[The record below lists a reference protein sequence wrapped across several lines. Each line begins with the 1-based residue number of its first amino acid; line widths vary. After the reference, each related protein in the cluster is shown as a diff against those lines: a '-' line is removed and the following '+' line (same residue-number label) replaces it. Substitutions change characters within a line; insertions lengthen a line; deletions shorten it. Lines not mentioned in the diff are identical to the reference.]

1 MNNKM
6 FLNKEAGFLV
16 HTKRKRRF
24 AVTLVGVF
32 FLLLACAGA
41 IGFGQVAYAAD
52 EKTVPNFK
60 SPDPDYPWYGYD
72 SYRGIFAR
80 YHNLKVNLKGSKEYQ
95 AYCFNLTKY
104 FPRPTYSTTNNFYKK
119 IDGSGSAFKS
129 YAANPRVLDENL
141 DKLEKNILNV
151 IYNGYKSN
159 ANGFMNGIEDLNAIL
174 VTQNAIWYYS
184 DSAPLNDVNK
194 MWEREVRNGEIS
206 ESQVTLMREALKKLI
221 DPNLEATAA
230 NKIPS
235 GYRLNIFKS
244 ENEDYQ
250 NLLSAEYVPD
260 DPPKPGDTSEHNP
273 KTPELDGTPIPE
285 DPKRPDESSEPALPP
300 LMPELDGEEVPEVPS
315 ESLEPALP
323 PLMPE
328 LDGEEVPEVPSESLE
343 PALPPLMPELD
354 GEEVPEV
361 PSESLEP
368 ALPPLMPELDGEE
381 VPEVPSESLEPAL
394 PPLMPELDGEEVP
407 EKPSVD
413 LPIEVPRYEFNN
425 KDQSPLA
432 GESGETEYITEVYG
446 NQQNPVDIDKKL
458 PNETG
463 FSGNMVETEDTK
475 EPEVLMGGQ
484 SESVEFTKDT
494 QTGMSGQTTPQVET
508 EDTKEPE
515 VLMGGQ
521 SESVE
526 FTKDTQ
532 TGMSGQTTP
541 QVETEDTKEPEVL
554 MGGQSESVE
563 FTKDT
568 QTGMSGQTTPQV
580 ETEDTKEP
588 GVLMGGQSESVEFT
602 KDTQTG
608 MSGQTTPQVET
619 EDTKEPGVLMGGQ
632 SESVEFTK
640 DTQTGMSG
648 FSETVTIVEDTRPK
662 LVFHFDNNE
671 PKVEENREKPTKNIT
686 PILPATGDI
695 ENVLA
700 FLGILILSVLSIFSL
715 LKNKQNNKV

>member
-1 MNNKM
+1 MVSSYMFVRGEKMNNKM

-32 FLLLACAGA
+32 FMLLACAGA

-52 EKTVPNFK
+52 EKTVPNRINSNPEF
-60 SPDPDYPWYGYD
+60 PWYGYD
-72 SYRGIFAR
+72 AYKGFEAR
-80 YHNLKVNLKGSKEYQ
+80 YHDLKVNLKGSKEYQ
-95 AYCFNLTKY
+95 VYCFNLTKH
-104 FPRPTYSTTNNFYKK
+104 FPRPAYSITNNFYKK

-129 YAANPRVLDENL
+129 YATNPRVLDENL

-159 ANGFMNGIEDLNAIL
+159 ANGFMNGIEDFNAIL

-184 DSAPLNDVNK
+184 DNAPLNDVNK

-221 DPNLEATAA
+221 DPNLEATAV

-244 ENEDYQ
+244 ENEAYQ

-260 DPPKPGDTSEHNP
+260 SPPMPGEVPKEESPKEENP
-273 KTPELDGTPIPE
+273 KIPDLDGHEVPEVPQEPSDPVIP
-285 DPKRPDESSEPALPP
+285 PVI
-300 LMPELDGEEVPEVPS
+300 LDGEEVPEVPS

-328 LDGEEVPEVPSESLE
+328 LDGQ
-343 PALPPLMPELD
+343 
-354 GEEVPEV
+354 
-361 PSESLEP
+361 
-368 ALPPLMPELDGEE
+368 
-381 VPEVPSESLEPAL
+381 
-394 PPLMPELDGEEVP
+394 EVP

-475 EPEVLMGGQ
+475 EPGVLMGGQ

-494 QTGMSGQTTPQVET
+494 QTGMSGQTA
-508 EDTKEPE
+508 
-515 VLMGGQ
+515 
-521 SESVE
+521 
-526 FTKDTQ
+526 
-532 TGMSGQTTP
+532 P

-648 FSETVTIVEDTRPK
+648 FSETATVVEDTRPK

>member
-1 MNNKM
+1 MNNKI
-6 FLNKEAGFLV
+6 FLNKEAGFLA

-32 FLLLACAGA
+32 FMLLACAGA

-52 EKTVPNFK
+52 ERTVPNHS
-60 SPDPDYPWYGYD
+60 SPNPEFPWYGYD

-354 GEEVPEV
+354 GEEVPE
-361 PSESLEP
+361 
-368 ALPPLMPELDGEE
+368 
-381 VPEVPSESLEPAL
+381 
-394 PPLMPELDGEEVP
+394 
-407 EKPSVD
+407 KPSVD

-463 FSGNMVETEDTK
+463 FSGNM
-475 EPEVLMGGQ
+475 
-484 SESVEFTKDT
+484 
-494 QTGMSGQTTPQVET
+494 VET

>member
-6 FLNKEAGFLV
+6 FLNKEAGFLA

-32 FLLLACAGA
+32 FMLLVCAGA

-52 EKTVPNFK
+52 EKTVPNRINSNPEF
-60 SPDPDYPWYGYD
+60 PWYGYD
-72 SYRGIFAR
+72 SYSGRLLR
-80 YHNLKVNLKGSKEYQ
+80 YHNLKVNLNGSKEYQ
-95 AYCFNLTKY
+95 AYCFNLKR
-104 FPRPTYSTTNNFYKK
+104 FEPKKEESSSPNWYKK
-119 IDGSGSAFKS
+119 LDGSTETFKK
-129 YAANPRVLDENL
+129 YAENPRFSGEELRRHILKVL
-141 DKLEKNILNV
+141 
-151 IYNGYKSN
+151 YNGYPNSN
-159 ANGFMNGIEDLNAIL
+159 EIMKGIDPLNAIL

-184 DSAPLNDVNK
+184 DSAPINDINNFFTSEANDLN
-194 MWEREVRNGEIS
+194 IPP
-206 ESQVTLMREALKKLI
+206 QQLTLMREALRKLI
-221 DPNLEATAA
+221 SSDENLV
-230 NKIPS
+230 KQVPS
-235 GYRLNIFKS
+235 NFKLSIFESSDKS
-244 ENEDYQ
+244 YQ

-361 PSESLEP
+361 PNESLEPALPPLMPELDGQEVPEVPSESLEP

-381 VPEVPSESLEPAL
+381 IPEVPSESLEPAL

-508 EDTKEPE
+508 EDTKEP
-515 VLMGGQ
+515 
-521 SESVE
+521 
-526 FTKDTQ
+526 
-532 TGMSGQTTP
+532 
-541 QVETEDTKEPEVL
+541 
-554 MGGQSESVE
+554 
-563 FTKDT
+563 
-568 QTGMSGQTTPQV
+568 
-580 ETEDTKEP
+580 

-648 FSETVTIVEDTRPK
+648 FSETVTIIEDTRPK

-695 ENVLA
+695 GNVLA

>member
-6 FLNKEAGFLV
+6 FLNKEAGFLA

-32 FLLLACAGA
+32 FMLLACAGA

-60 SPDPDYPWYGYD
+60 SLDPDYPWYGYD
-72 SYRGIFAR
+72 AYRDWFLR
-80 YHNLKVNLKGSKEYQ
+80 YHDLNVNLEGSTPYQ
-95 AYCFNLTKY
+95 VYCFNLLRQEPSKINSTRKNWFKKVDGDNAVFKKY
-104 FPRPTYSTTNNFYKK
+104 ATTPR
-119 IDGSGSAFKS
+119 I
-129 YAANPRVLDENL
+129 ENGDL
-141 DKLEKNILNV
+141 KRNLSNV
-151 IYNGYKSN
+151 IYNGYPN
-159 ANGFMNGIEDLNAIL
+159 DANGIMKGLDRYNAIL
-174 VTQNAIWYYS
+174 VTQHAVWHYS
-184 DSAPLNDVNK
+184 DNLQYTIDK
-194 MWEREVRNGEIS
+194 LWEEEAKKNEIS
-206 ESQVTLMREALKKLI
+206 QEQVKLMREALKKLI
-221 DPNLEATAA
+221 SPDLEKTVKNQLPENYKLNLFISKD
-230 NKIPS
+230 NSI
-235 GYRLNIFKS
+235 
-244 ENEDYQ
+244 Q
-250 NLLSAEYVPD
+250 NLLSTEYVQD
-260 DPPKPGDTSEHNP
+260 NPPKPGEVPKEESPKEENP
-273 KTPELDGTPIPE
+273 KIPDLDGHEI
-285 DPKRPDESSEPALPP
+285 
-300 LMPELDGEEVPEVPS
+300 PEVPQ
-315 ESLEPALP
+315 EPSDPVIP
-323 PLMPE
+323 P
-328 LDGEEVPEVPSESLE
+328 VI
-343 PALPPLMPELD
+343 LD

-508 EDTKEPE
+508 EDTKEP
-515 VLMGGQ
+515 
-521 SESVE
+521 
-526 FTKDTQ
+526 
-532 TGMSGQTTP
+532 
-541 QVETEDTKEPEVL
+541 
-554 MGGQSESVE
+554 
-563 FTKDT
+563 
-568 QTGMSGQTTPQV
+568 
-580 ETEDTKEP
+580 

-648 FSETVTIVEDTRPK
+648 FSETVTIIEDTRPK

-695 ENVLA
+695 GNVLA

>member
-6 FLNKEAGFLV
+6 FLNKEAGFLA

-32 FLLLACAGA
+32 FMLLACAGA
-41 IGFGQVAYAAD
+41 IRFGQVAYAAD
-52 EKTVPNFK
+52 ERTVPNFK

-72 SYRGIFAR
+72 AYTGAFLR
-80 YHNLKVNLKGSKEYQ
+80 YHDLRVNLNGSRSYQ
-95 AYCFNLTKY
+95 VYCFNIKKNYPRPFTSSDKKWYKRLEGTAETFKVHAMAPRVGGEELTK
-104 FPRPTYSTTNNFYKK
+104 
-119 IDGSGSAFKS
+119 
-129 YAANPRVLDENL
+129 
-141 DKLEKNILNV
+141 KLRSV
-151 IYNGYKSN
+151 MYNGYPNDGNNIMKGLEPSN
-159 ANGFMNGIEDLNAIL
+159 AIE
-174 VTQNAIWYYS
+174 VTQYAVWYYS
-184 DSAPLNDVNK
+184 DKSQYEIETLWKSEAK
-194 MWEREVRNGEIS
+194 EGKIS
-206 ESQVTLMREALKKLI
+206 ESQVTLMREALRKLI
-221 DPNLEATAA
+221 SSDEDLV
-230 NKIPS
+230 KQVPS
-235 GYRLNIFKS
+235 NFKLS
-244 ENEDYQ
+244 TFESSDKSYQ
-250 NLLSAEYVPD
+250 NLLSAEFVPD

-273 KTPELDGTPIPE
+273 KTPELDGSPIPE
-285 DPKRPDESSEPALPP
+285 DPKHPDDNLEPTLPP
-300 LMPELDGEEVPEVPS
+300 VM
-315 ESLEPALP
+315 
-323 PLMPE
+323 
-328 LDGEEVPEVPSESLE
+328 
-343 PALPPLMPELD
+343 
-354 GEEVPEV
+354 
-361 PSESLEP
+361 
-368 ALPPLMPELDGEE
+368 LDGEE

-463 FSGNMVETEDTK
+463 FSGNMVETEN
-475 EPEVLMGGQ
+475 
-484 SESVEFTKDT
+484 
-494 QTGMSGQTTPQVET
+494 
-508 EDTKEPE
+508 
-515 VLMGGQ
+515 
-521 SESVE
+521 
-526 FTKDTQ
+526 
-532 TGMSGQTTP
+532 
-541 QVETEDTKEPEVL
+541 TKEPEVL

-648 FSETVTIVEDTRPK
+648 QTAPQVETEDTKEPGVLMGGQSESVEFTKDTQTGMSGFSETVTIVEDTRPK

-695 ENVLA
+695 GNVLA

>member
-6 FLNKEAGFLV
+6 FLNKEAGFLA

-32 FLLLACAGA
+32 FMLLVCAGA

-52 EKTVPNFK
+52 EKTVPNRINSNPEF
-60 SPDPDYPWYGYD
+60 PWYGYD
-72 SYRGIFAR
+72 SYSGRLLR
-80 YHNLKVNLKGSKEYQ
+80 YHNLKVNLNGSKEYQ
-95 AYCFNLTKY
+95 AYCFNLKR
-104 FPRPTYSTTNNFYKK
+104 FEPKKEESSSPNWYKK
-119 IDGSGSAFKS
+119 LDGSTETFKK
-129 YAANPRVLDENL
+129 YAENPRFSGEELRRHILKVL
-141 DKLEKNILNV
+141 
-151 IYNGYKSN
+151 YNGYPNSN
-159 ANGFMNGIEDLNAIL
+159 EIMKGIDPLNAIL

-184 DSAPLNDVNK
+184 DSAPINDINNFFTSEANDLN
-194 MWEREVRNGEIS
+194 IPP
-206 ESQVTLMREALKKLI
+206 QQLTLMREALRKLI
-221 DPNLEATAA
+221 SSDENLV
-230 NKIPS
+230 KQVPS
-235 GYRLNIFKS
+235 NFKLSIFESSDKS
-244 ENEDYQ
+244 YQ

-328 LDGEEVPEVPSESLE
+328 LDGEEVPEVPNESLEPALPPLMPELDGQEVPEVPSESLE

-394 PPLMPELDGEEVP
+394 PPLMPELDGQEVP

-508 EDTKEPE
+508 EDTKEP
-515 VLMGGQ
+515 
-521 SESVE
+521 
-526 FTKDTQ
+526 
-532 TGMSGQTTP
+532 
-541 QVETEDTKEPEVL
+541 
-554 MGGQSESVE
+554 
-563 FTKDT
+563 
-568 QTGMSGQTTPQV
+568 
-580 ETEDTKEP
+580 
-588 GVLMGGQSESVEFT
+588 
-602 KDTQTG
+602 
-608 MSGQTTPQVET
+608 
-619 EDTKEPGVLMGGQ
+619 GVLMGGQ

-648 FSETVTIVEDTRPK
+648 FSETVTIIEDTRPK

-695 ENVLA
+695 GNVLA

>member
-6 FLNKEAGFLV
+6 FLNKEAGFLA

-32 FLLLACAGA
+32 FMLLVCAGA

-52 EKTVPNFK
+52 EKTVPNRINSNPEF
-60 SPDPDYPWYGYD
+60 PWYGYD
-72 SYRGIFAR
+72 SYSGRLLR
-80 YHNLKVNLKGSKEYQ
+80 YHNLKVNLNGSKEYQ
-95 AYCFNLTKY
+95 AYCFNLKR
-104 FPRPTYSTTNNFYKK
+104 FEPKKEESSSPNWYKK
-119 IDGSGSAFKS
+119 LDGSTETFKK
-129 YAANPRVLDENL
+129 YAENPRFSGEELRRHILKVL
-141 DKLEKNILNV
+141 
-151 IYNGYKSN
+151 YNGYPNSN
-159 ANGFMNGIEDLNAIL
+159 EIMKGIDPLNAIL

-184 DSAPLNDVNK
+184 DSAPINDINNFFTSEANDLN
-194 MWEREVRNGEIS
+194 IPP
-206 ESQVTLMREALKKLI
+206 QQLTLMREALRKLI
-221 DPNLEATAA
+221 SSDENLV
-230 NKIPS
+230 KQVPS
-235 GYRLNIFKS
+235 NFKLSIFESSDKS
-244 ENEDYQ
+244 YQ

-285 DPKRPDESSEPALPP
+285 DPKRPDESS
-300 LMPELDGEEVPEVPS
+300 
-315 ESLEPALP
+315 
-323 PLMPE
+323 
-328 LDGEEVPEVPSESLE
+328 
-343 PALPPLMPELD
+343 
-354 GEEVPEV
+354 
-361 PSESLEP
+361 EP

-508 EDTKEPE
+508 EDTKEP
-515 VLMGGQ
+515 
-521 SESVE
+521 
-526 FTKDTQ
+526 
-532 TGMSGQTTP
+532 
-541 QVETEDTKEPEVL
+541 
-554 MGGQSESVE
+554 
-563 FTKDT
+563 
-568 QTGMSGQTTPQV
+568 
-580 ETEDTKEP
+580 
-588 GVLMGGQSESVEFT
+588 
-602 KDTQTG
+602 
-608 MSGQTTPQVET
+608 
-619 EDTKEPGVLMGGQ
+619 GVLMGGQ

-648 FSETVTIVEDTRPK
+648 FSETVTIIEDTRPK

-695 ENVLA
+695 GNVLA

>member
-1 MNNKM
+1 MNNKI
-6 FLNKEAGFLV
+6 FLNKEAGFLA

-32 FLLLACAGA
+32 FMLLACAGA

-52 EKTVPNFK
+52 ERTVPNHSSTNPEF
-60 SPDPDYPWYGYD
+60 PWYGYD

-221 DPNLEATAA
+221 DPNLEATAV

-273 KTPELDGTPIPE
+273 KTPELDGSPIPE
-285 DPKRPDESSEPALPP
+285 DPKHPDDNLEPTLPP
-300 LMPELDGEEVPEVPS
+300 VMLDGEEVPEVPS

-343 PALPPLMPELD
+343 PALPSLMPELDGEEVPEVPSESLEPAFPPLMPELD
-354 GEEVPEV
+354 GQEVPEV

-368 ALPPLMPELDGEE
+368 ALPPLMPELDGQ
-381 VPEVPSESLEPAL
+381 
-394 PPLMPELDGEEVP
+394 EVP

-508 EDTKEPE
+508 EDTKEP
-515 VLMGGQ
+515 
-521 SESVE
+521 
-526 FTKDTQ
+526 
-532 TGMSGQTTP
+532 
-541 QVETEDTKEPEVL
+541 
-554 MGGQSESVE
+554 
-563 FTKDT
+563 
-568 QTGMSGQTTPQV
+568 
-580 ETEDTKEP
+580 

-608 MSGQTTPQVET
+608 MSGQTAPQVET

-671 PKVEENREKPTKNIT
+671 PKVEENREKPTKNIA

-695 ENVLA
+695 GNVLA

>member
-6 FLNKEAGFLV
+6 FLNNEAGFLV

-32 FLLLACAGA
+32 FMLLACAGA

-72 SYRGIFAR
+72 AYTGAFLR
-80 YHNLKVNLKGSKEYQ
+80 YHDLRVNLNGSRSYQ
-95 AYCFNLTKY
+95 VYCFNIKKNYPRPFTSSDKKWYKRLEGTAETFKVHAMAPRVGGEELTK
-104 FPRPTYSTTNNFYKK
+104 
-119 IDGSGSAFKS
+119 
-129 YAANPRVLDENL
+129 
-141 DKLEKNILNV
+141 KLRSV
-151 IYNGYKSN
+151 MYNGYPNDGNNIMKGLEPSN
-159 ANGFMNGIEDLNAIL
+159 AIE
-174 VTQNAIWYYS
+174 VTQYAVWYYS
-184 DSAPLNDVNK
+184 DKSQYEIETLWKSEAK
-194 MWEREVRNGEIS
+194 EGKIS
-206 ESQVTLMREALKKLI
+206 ESQVTLMREALRKLI
-221 DPNLEATAA
+221 SSDEDLV
-230 NKIPS
+230 KQVPS
-235 GYRLNIFKS
+235 NFKLS
-244 ENEDYQ
+244 TFESSDKSYQ
-250 NLLSAEYVPD
+250 NLLSAEFVPD

-273 KTPELDGTPIPE
+273 KTPELDGSPIPE
-285 DPKRPDESSEPALPP
+285 DPKHPDDNLEPTLPP
-300 LMPELDGEEVPEVPS
+300 VM
-315 ESLEPALP
+315 
-323 PLMPE
+323 
-328 LDGEEVPEVPSESLE
+328 
-343 PALPPLMPELD
+343 
-354 GEEVPEV
+354 
-361 PSESLEP
+361 
-368 ALPPLMPELDGEE
+368 LDGEE

-407 EKPSVD
+407 EKPSID

-475 EPEVLMGGQ
+475 EP
-484 SESVEFTKDT
+484 
-494 QTGMSGQTTPQVET
+494 
-508 EDTKEPE
+508 
-515 VLMGGQ
+515 
-521 SESVE
+521 
-526 FTKDTQ
+526 
-532 TGMSGQTTP
+532 
-541 QVETEDTKEPEVL
+541 
-554 MGGQSESVE
+554 
-563 FTKDT
+563 
-568 QTGMSGQTTPQV
+568 
-580 ETEDTKEP
+580 

-608 MSGQTTPQVET
+608 MRGQTTPQVETEDTKEPGALMGGQSESVEFTKDTQTGMRGQTAPQVETEDTKEPGVFMGGQSESVEFTKDTQTGMRGQTAPQVET

>member
-6 FLNKEAGFLV
+6 FLNNEAGFLV

-32 FLLLACAGA
+32 FMLLACAGA

-72 SYRGIFAR
+72 AYTGAFLR
-80 YHNLKVNLKGSKEYQ
+80 YHDLRVNLNGSRSYQ
-95 AYCFNLTKY
+95 VYCFNIKKNYPRPFTSSDKKWYKRLEGTAETFKVHAMAPRVGGEELTK
-104 FPRPTYSTTNNFYKK
+104 
-119 IDGSGSAFKS
+119 
-129 YAANPRVLDENL
+129 
-141 DKLEKNILNV
+141 KLRSV
-151 IYNGYKSN
+151 MYNGYPNDGNNIMKGLEPSN
-159 ANGFMNGIEDLNAIL
+159 AIE
-174 VTQNAIWYYS
+174 VTQYAVWYYS
-184 DSAPLNDVNK
+184 DKSQYEIETLWKSEAK
-194 MWEREVRNGEIS
+194 EGKIS
-206 ESQVTLMREALKKLI
+206 ESQVTLMREALRKLI
-221 DPNLEATAA
+221 SSDEDLV
-230 NKIPS
+230 KQVPS
-235 GYRLNIFKS
+235 NFKLS
-244 ENEDYQ
+244 TFESSDKSYQ
-250 NLLSAEYVPD
+250 NLLSAEFVPD

-273 KTPELDGTPIPE
+273 KTPELDGSPIPE
-285 DPKRPDESSEPALPP
+285 DPKHPDDNLEPTLPP
-300 LMPELDGEEVPEVPS
+300 VM
-315 ESLEPALP
+315 
-323 PLMPE
+323 

-407 EKPSVD
+407 EKPSID

-475 EPEVLMGGQ
+475 EP
-484 SESVEFTKDT
+484 
-494 QTGMSGQTTPQVET
+494 
-508 EDTKEPE
+508 
-515 VLMGGQ
+515 
-521 SESVE
+521 
-526 FTKDTQ
+526 
-532 TGMSGQTTP
+532 
-541 QVETEDTKEPEVL
+541 
-554 MGGQSESVE
+554 
-563 FTKDT
+563 
-568 QTGMSGQTTPQV
+568 
-580 ETEDTKEP
+580 

-608 MSGQTTPQVET
+608 MRGQTTPQVETEDTKEPGALMGGQSESVEFTKDTQTGMRGQTAPQVET

>member
-6 FLNKEAGFLV
+6 FLNKEAGFLA

-32 FLLLACAGA
+32 FMLLVCAGA

-52 EKTVPNFK
+52 EKTVPNRINSNPEF
-60 SPDPDYPWYGYD
+60 PWYGYD
-72 SYRGIFAR
+72 SYSGRLLR
-80 YHNLKVNLKGSKEYQ
+80 YHNLKVNLNGSKEYQ
-95 AYCFNLTKY
+95 AYCFNLKR
-104 FPRPTYSTTNNFYKK
+104 FEPKKEESSSPNWYKK
-119 IDGSGSAFKS
+119 LDGSTETFKK
-129 YAANPRVLDENL
+129 YAENPRFSGEELRRHILKVL
-141 DKLEKNILNV
+141 
-151 IYNGYKSN
+151 YNGYPNSN
-159 ANGFMNGIEDLNAIL
+159 EIMKGIDPLNAIL

-184 DSAPLNDVNK
+184 DSAPINDINNFFTSEANDLN
-194 MWEREVRNGEIS
+194 IPP
-206 ESQVTLMREALKKLI
+206 QQLTLMREALRKLI
-221 DPNLEATAA
+221 SSDENLV
-230 NKIPS
+230 KQVPS
-235 GYRLNIFKS
+235 NFKLSIFESSDKS
-244 ENEDYQ
+244 YQ

-381 VPEVPSESLEPAL
+381 IPEVPSESLEPAL
-394 PPLMPELDGEEVP
+394 PPLMPELDGQEVP

-508 EDTKEPE
+508 EDTKEP
-515 VLMGGQ
+515 
-521 SESVE
+521 
-526 FTKDTQ
+526 
-532 TGMSGQTTP
+532 
-541 QVETEDTKEPEVL
+541 
-554 MGGQSESVE
+554 
-563 FTKDT
+563 
-568 QTGMSGQTTPQV
+568 
-580 ETEDTKEP
+580 
-588 GVLMGGQSESVEFT
+588 
-602 KDTQTG
+602 
-608 MSGQTTPQVET
+608 
-619 EDTKEPGVLMGGQ
+619 GVLMGGQ

-648 FSETVTIVEDTRPK
+648 FSETVTIIEDTRPK

-695 ENVLA
+695 GNVLA

>member
-1 MNNKM
+1 MVSSYMFLRGEKMNNKI
-6 FLNKEAGFLV
+6 FLNKEAGFLA

-32 FLLLACAGA
+32 FMLLACAGA

-52 EKTVPNFK
+52 ERTVPNHSSTNPEF
-60 SPDPDYPWYGYD
+60 PWYGYD

-221 DPNLEATAA
+221 DPNLEATAV

-273 KTPELDGTPIPE
+273 KTPELDGSPIPE
-285 DPKRPDESSEPALPP
+285 DPKHPDDNLEPTLPP
-300 LMPELDGEEVPEVPS
+300 VMLDGEEVPEVPS

-368 ALPPLMPELDGEE
+368 ALPSLMPELDGEE
-381 VPEVPSESLEPAL
+381 VPEVPSESLEPAF
-394 PPLMPELDGEEVP
+394 PPLMPELDGQEVP

-508 EDTKEPE
+508 EDTKEP
-515 VLMGGQ
+515 
-521 SESVE
+521 
-526 FTKDTQ
+526 
-532 TGMSGQTTP
+532 
-541 QVETEDTKEPEVL
+541 
-554 MGGQSESVE
+554 
-563 FTKDT
+563 
-568 QTGMSGQTTPQV
+568 
-580 ETEDTKEP
+580 
-588 GVLMGGQSESVEFT
+588 
-602 KDTQTG
+602 
-608 MSGQTTPQVET
+608 
-619 EDTKEPGVLMGGQ
+619 GVLMGGQ

-671 PKVEENREKPTKNIT
+671 PKVEENREKPTKNIA

-695 ENVLA
+695 GNVLA

>member
-1 MNNKM
+1 MVSSYMFVRGEKMNNKM
-6 FLNKEAGFLV
+6 FLNKEAGFLA

-32 FLLLACAGA
+32 FMLLACAGA
-41 IGFGQVAYAAD
+41 IRFGQVAYAAD
-52 EKTVPNFK
+52 ERTVPNFK

-72 SYRGIFAR
+72 AYTGAFLR
-80 YHNLKVNLKGSKEYQ
+80 YHDLRVNLNGSRSYQ
-95 AYCFNLTKY
+95 VYCFNIKKNYPRPFTSSDKKWYKRLEGTAETFKVHAMAPRVGGEELTK
-104 FPRPTYSTTNNFYKK
+104 
-119 IDGSGSAFKS
+119 
-129 YAANPRVLDENL
+129 
-141 DKLEKNILNV
+141 KLRSV
-151 IYNGYKSN
+151 MYNGYPNDGNNIMKGLEPSN
-159 ANGFMNGIEDLNAIL
+159 AIE
-174 VTQNAIWYYS
+174 VTQYAVWYYS
-184 DSAPLNDVNK
+184 DKSQYEIETLWKSEAK
-194 MWEREVRNGEIS
+194 EGKIS
-206 ESQVTLMREALKKLI
+206 ESQVTLMREALRKLI
-221 DPNLEATAA
+221 SSDEDLV
-230 NKIPS
+230 KQVPS
-235 GYRLNIFKS
+235 NFKLS
-244 ENEDYQ
+244 TFESSDKSYQ
-250 NLLSAEYVPD
+250 NLLSAEFVPD

-273 KTPELDGTPIPE
+273 KTPELDGSPIPE
-285 DPKRPDESSEPALPP
+285 DPKHPDDNLEPTLPP
-300 LMPELDGEEVPEVPS
+300 VM
-315 ESLEPALP
+315 
-323 PLMPE
+323 
-328 LDGEEVPEVPSESLE
+328 
-343 PALPPLMPELD
+343 
-354 GEEVPEV
+354 
-361 PSESLEP
+361 
-368 ALPPLMPELDGEE
+368 LDGEE

-463 FSGNMVETEDTK
+463 FSGNMVETEN
-475 EPEVLMGGQ
+475 
-484 SESVEFTKDT
+484 
-494 QTGMSGQTTPQVET
+494 
-508 EDTKEPE
+508 
-515 VLMGGQ
+515 
-521 SESVE
+521 
-526 FTKDTQ
+526 
-532 TGMSGQTTP
+532 
-541 QVETEDTKEPEVL
+541 TKEPEVL

-648 FSETVTIVEDTRPK
+648 QTAPQVETEDTKEPGVLMGGQSESVEFTKDTQTGMSGFSETVTIVEDTRPK

-695 ENVLA
+695 GNVLA

>member
-1 MNNKM
+1 EKMNNKI
-6 FLNKEAGFLV
+6 FLNKEAGFLA

-32 FLLLACAGA
+32 FMLLACAGA

-52 EKTVPNFK
+52 ERTVPNFK

-72 SYRGIFAR
+72 AYTGAFLR
-80 YHNLKVNLKGSKEYQ
+80 YHDLRVNLNGSRSYQ
-95 AYCFNLTKY
+95 VYCFNIKKNYPRPFTSSDKKWYKRLEGTAETFKVHAMAPRVGGEELTK
-104 FPRPTYSTTNNFYKK
+104 
-119 IDGSGSAFKS
+119 
-129 YAANPRVLDENL
+129 
-141 DKLEKNILNV
+141 KLRSV
-151 IYNGYKSN
+151 MYNGYPNDGNNIMKGLEPSN
-159 ANGFMNGIEDLNAIL
+159 AIE
-174 VTQNAIWYYS
+174 VTQYAVWYYS
-184 DSAPLNDVNK
+184 DKSQYEIETLWKSEAK
-194 MWEREVRNGEIS
+194 EGKIS
-206 ESQVTLMREALKKLI
+206 ESQVTLMREALRKLI
-221 DPNLEATAA
+221 SSDEDLV
-230 NKIPS
+230 KQVPS
-235 GYRLNIFKS
+235 NFKLS
-244 ENEDYQ
+244 TFESSDKSYQ
-250 NLLSAEYVPD
+250 NLLSAEFVPD

-273 KTPELDGTPIPE
+273 KTPELDGSPIPE
-285 DPKRPDESSEPALPP
+285 DPKHPDDNLEPTLPP
-300 LMPELDGEEVPEVPS
+300 VM
-315 ESLEPALP
+315 
-323 PLMPE
+323 
-328 LDGEEVPEVPSESLE
+328 
-343 PALPPLMPELD
+343 
-354 GEEVPEV
+354 
-361 PSESLEP
+361 
-368 ALPPLMPELDGEE
+368 LDGEE

-463 FSGNMVETEDTK
+463 FSGNMVETEN
-475 EPEVLMGGQ
+475 
-484 SESVEFTKDT
+484 
-494 QTGMSGQTTPQVET
+494 
-508 EDTKEPE
+508 
-515 VLMGGQ
+515 
-521 SESVE
+521 
-526 FTKDTQ
+526 
-532 TGMSGQTTP
+532 
-541 QVETEDTKEPEVL
+541 TKEPEVL

-608 MSGQTTPQVET
+608 MSGQTAPQVET

-695 ENVLA
+695 GNVLA

>member
-6 FLNKEAGFLV
+6 FLNKEAGFLA

-32 FLLLACAGA
+32 FMLLACAGA

-60 SPDPDYPWYGYD
+60 SLDPDYPWYGYD
-72 SYRGIFAR
+72 AYRDWFLR
-80 YHNLKVNLKGSKEYQ
+80 YHDLNVNLEGSTPYQ
-95 AYCFNLTKY
+95 VYCFNLLRQEPSKINSTRKNWFKKVDGDNAVFKKY
-104 FPRPTYSTTNNFYKK
+104 ATTPR
-119 IDGSGSAFKS
+119 I
-129 YAANPRVLDENL
+129 ENGDL
-141 DKLEKNILNV
+141 KRNLSNV
-151 IYNGYKSN
+151 IYNGYPN
-159 ANGFMNGIEDLNAIL
+159 DANGIMKGLDRYNAIL
-174 VTQNAIWYYS
+174 VTQHAVWHYS
-184 DSAPLNDVNK
+184 DNSQYTIDKL
-194 MWEREVRNGEIS
+194 WEEEAKKNEIS
-206 ESQVTLMREALKKLI
+206 QEQVKLMREALKKLI
-221 DPNLEATAA
+221 SPDLEKTVKNQLPENYKLNLFISKD
-230 NKIPS
+230 NSI
-235 GYRLNIFKS
+235 
-244 ENEDYQ
+244 Q
-250 NLLSAEYVPD
+250 NLLSTEYVQD
-260 DPPKPGDTSEHNP
+260 NPPKPGEVPKEESPKEENP
-273 KTPELDGTPIPE
+273 KIPDLDGHEIPE
-285 DPKRPDESSEPALPP
+285 VPQEPSDPVIPP
-300 LMPELDGEEVPEVPS
+300 VILDGEEVPEVPS

-328 LDGEEVPEVPSESLE
+328 LDGQ
-343 PALPPLMPELD
+343 
-354 GEEVPEV
+354 
-361 PSESLEP
+361 
-368 ALPPLMPELDGEE
+368 
-381 VPEVPSESLEPAL
+381 
-394 PPLMPELDGEEVP
+394 EVP
-407 EKPSVD
+407 EKPSID

-463 FSGNMVETEDTK
+463 FSGNIVETEDTK

-508 EDTKEPE
+508 EDTKEP
-515 VLMGGQ
+515 G
-521 SESVE
+521 
-526 FTKDTQ
+526 
-532 TGMSGQTTP
+532 
-541 QVETEDTKEPEVL
+541 VL

>member
-6 FLNKEAGFLV
+6 FLNKEAGFLA

-32 FLLLACAGA
+32 FMLLACAGA

-60 SPDPDYPWYGYD
+60 SLDPDYPWYGYD
-72 SYRGIFAR
+72 AYRDWFLR
-80 YHNLKVNLKGSKEYQ
+80 YHDLNVNLEGSTPYQ
-95 AYCFNLTKY
+95 VYCFNLLRQEPSKINSTRKNWFKKVDGDNAVFKKY
-104 FPRPTYSTTNNFYKK
+104 ATTPR
-119 IDGSGSAFKS
+119 I
-129 YAANPRVLDENL
+129 ENGDL
-141 DKLEKNILNV
+141 KRNLSNV
-151 IYNGYKSN
+151 IYNGYPN
-159 ANGFMNGIEDLNAIL
+159 DANGIMKGLDRYNAIL
-174 VTQNAIWYYS
+174 VTQHAVWHYS
-184 DSAPLNDVNK
+184 DNLQYTIDK
-194 MWEREVRNGEIS
+194 LWEEEAKKNEIS
-206 ESQVTLMREALKKLI
+206 QEQVKLMREALKKLI
-221 DPNLEATAA
+221 SPDLEKTVKNQLPENYKLNLFISKD
-230 NKIPS
+230 NSI
-235 GYRLNIFKS
+235 
-244 ENEDYQ
+244 Q
-250 NLLSAEYVPD
+250 NLLSTEYVQD
-260 DPPKPGDTSEHNP
+260 NPPKPGEVPKEESPKEENP
-273 KTPELDGTPIPE
+273 KIPDLDGHEIPE
-285 DPKRPDESSEPALPP
+285 VPQEPSDPVIPPVILDGEEVPEVPSESLEPALPP

-508 EDTKEPE
+508 EDTKEP
-515 VLMGGQ
+515 
-521 SESVE
+521 
-526 FTKDTQ
+526 
-532 TGMSGQTTP
+532 
-541 QVETEDTKEPEVL
+541 
-554 MGGQSESVE
+554 
-563 FTKDT
+563 
-568 QTGMSGQTTPQV
+568 
-580 ETEDTKEP
+580 

-648 FSETVTIVEDTRPK
+648 FSETVTIIEDTRPK

-695 ENVLA
+695 GNVLA

>member
-1 MNNKM
+1 MVSSYMFVRGEKMNNKM
-6 FLNKEAGFLV
+6 FLNKEAGFLA

-32 FLLLACAGA
+32 FMLLACAGA

-52 EKTVPNFK
+52 EKTVPSHSSP
-60 SPDPDYPWYGYD
+60 SPDFPWYGYD
-72 SYRGIFAR
+72 AYSGWIPR
-80 YHNLKVNLKGSKEYQ
+80 YHDLKVNLKGSKEYQ
-95 AYCFNLTKY
+95 VYCFNLKRS
-104 FPRPTYSTTNNFYKK
+104 FPRRTHSITNNFYKK
-119 IDGSGSAFKS
+119 IVGSGSVFKS
-129 YAANPRVLDENL
+129 YAENPRVLDENL

-159 ANGFMNGIEDLNAIL
+159 ANGFMNGIEDFNAIL
-174 VTQNAIWYYS
+174 VTQTAIWYYS
-184 DSAPLNDVNK
+184 DSSPASATAVEK
-194 MWEREVRNGEIS
+194 MWDREVKDGDIS
-206 ESQVTLMREALKKLI
+206 LEQVKLMREALKKLI
-221 DPNLEATAA
+221 DPNLEATAV

-235 GYRLNIFKS
+235 GYRLNIFES

-260 DPPKPGDTSEHNP
+260 SPPMPGEVPKEESPKEENP
-273 KTPELDGTPIPE
+273 KIPDLDGHEIPE
-285 DPKRPDESSEPALPP
+285 VPQEPSDPVIPP
-300 LMPELDGEEVPEVPS
+300 VILDGEEVPEVPS

-368 ALPPLMPELDGEE
+368 ALPPLMPELDGQE

-394 PPLMPELDGEEVP
+394 PPLMPELDGQEVP
-407 EKPSVD
+407 EKPSID

-484 SESVEFTKDT
+484 SESVE
-494 QTGMSGQTTPQVET
+494 
-508 EDTKEPE
+508 
-515 VLMGGQ
+515 L
-521 SESVE
+521 
-526 FTKDTQ
+526 
-532 TGMSGQTTP
+532 
-541 QVETEDTKEPEVL
+541 
-554 MGGQSESVE
+554 
-563 FTKDT
+563 
-568 QTGMSGQTTPQV
+568 
-580 ETEDTKEP
+580 
-588 GVLMGGQSESVEFT
+588 T

-686 PILPATGDI
+686 SILPATGDI
-695 ENVLA
+695 GNILA
-700 FLGILILSVLSIFSL
+700 FLGILILSVLPIFSL
-715 LKNKQNNKV
+715 LKKQTKQ

>member
-1 MNNKM
+1 MNNKI
-6 FLNKEAGFLV
+6 FLNKEAGFLA

-32 FLLLACAGA
+32 FMLLACAGA

-52 EKTVPNFK
+52 ERTVPNHS
-60 SPDPDYPWYGYD
+60 SPNPEFPWYGYD
-72 SYRGIFAR
+72 AYRGWFLR
-80 YHNLKVNLKGSKEYQ
+80 YHDLNVNLEGSTSYQ
-95 AYCFNLTKY
+95 VYCFNLVRQEPSKVNGLRKNW
-104 FPRPTYSTTNNFYKK
+104 FKK
-119 IDGSGSAFKS
+119 VDGDNAVFKK
-129 YAANPRVLDENL
+129 YAANPRVIDG
-141 DKLEKNILNV
+141 DLERNILNV
-151 IYNGYKSN
+151 IYNGYSSD
-159 ANGFMNGIEDLNAIL
+159 ANGIMKGLDRYNAIL
-174 VTQNAIWYYS
+174 VTQTAIWYYS
-184 DSAPLNDVNK
+184 DSSPISLSAAET
-194 MWEREVRNGEIS
+194 MWEKEAESGDIS
-206 ESQVTLMREALKKLI
+206 WEQVKLMREALKKLI
-221 DPNLEATAA
+221 DPKLGETVVKKLPKNY
-230 NKIPS
+230 K
-235 GYRLNIFKS
+235 LNIFVSKDES
-244 ENEDYQ
+244 IQ

-260 DPPKPGDTSEHNP
+260 SPPMPGEVPKEESPKEENP
-273 KTPELDGTPIPE
+273 KIPDLDGREI
-285 DPKRPDESSEPALPP
+285 
-300 LMPELDGEEVPEVPS
+300 PEVPS

-368 ALPPLMPELDGEE
+368 ALPPLMPELDGQ
-381 VPEVPSESLEPAL
+381 
-394 PPLMPELDGEEVP
+394 EVP

-475 EPEVLMGGQ
+475 EPEVLMG
-484 SESVEFTKDT
+484 S
-494 QTGMSGQTTPQVET
+494 
-508 EDTKEPE
+508 
-515 VLMGGQ
+515 
-521 SESVE
+521 
-526 FTKDTQ
+526 
-532 TGMSGQTTP
+532 
-541 QVETEDTKEPEVL
+541 
-554 MGGQSESVE
+554 QSESVE

-695 ENVLA
+695 GNVLA

>member
-1 MNNKM
+1 MVSSYMFVRGEKMNNKI
-6 FLNKEAGFLV
+6 FLNKEASFLA

-32 FLLLACAGA
+32 FMLLACAGA

-52 EKTVPNFK
+52 EKTVPSHS
-60 SPDPDYPWYGYD
+60 SPNPEFPWYGYD
-72 SYRGIFAR
+72 AYGKEYPGYNIWTR
-80 YHNLKVNLKGSKEYQ
+80 YHDLRVNLNGSRSYQ
-95 AYCFNLTKY
+95 VYCFNIQSNYPSQKNS
-104 FPRPTYSTTNNFYKK
+104 FIKNWFKK
-119 IDGSGSAFKS
+119 IEGNGKS
-129 YAANPRVLDENL
+129 FVDYAHTT
-141 DKLEKNILNV
+141 KLGKEELEQRLLSLLYNAYPNDA
-151 IYNGYKSN
+151 NGYMK
-159 ANGFMNGIEDLNAIL
+159 GLEHLNAIT
-174 VTQNAIWYYS
+174 VTQYAVWHYS
-184 DSAPLNDVNK
+184 DNSQYQFETL
-194 MWEREVRNGEIS
+194 WESEAKEGKIS
-206 ESQVTLMREALKKLI
+206 RSQVTLMREALKKLI
-221 DPNLEATAA
+221 DPNLEATAV

-235 GYRLNIFKS
+235 GYRLNIFES
-244 ENEDYQ
+244 ENEAYQ

-260 DPPKPGDTSEHNP
+260 DPPKPGETSEHNP

-285 DPKRPDESSEPALPP
+285 DPKHPDDNLEPTLPP
-300 LMPELDGEEVPEVPS
+300 VMLDGEEVPEVPS

-328 LDGEEVPEVPSESLE
+328 LDGQ
-343 PALPPLMPELD
+343 
-354 GEEVPEV
+354 
-361 PSESLEP
+361 
-368 ALPPLMPELDGEE
+368 
-381 VPEVPSESLEPAL
+381 
-394 PPLMPELDGEEVP
+394 EVP
-407 EKPSVD
+407 EKPSID

-541 QVETEDTKEPEVL
+541 QIETEDTKEPEVL

-568 QTGMSGQTTPQV
+568 QTGMSG
-580 ETEDTKEP
+580 
-588 GVLMGGQSESVEFT
+588 
-602 KDTQTG
+602 
-608 MSGQTTPQVET
+608 
-619 EDTKEPGVLMGGQ
+619 
-632 SESVEFTK
+632 
-640 DTQTGMSG
+640 
-648 FSETVTIVEDTRPK
+648 FSETATVVEDTRPK

-715 LKNKQNNKV
+715 LKNKQSNKKV

>member
-6 FLNKEAGFLV
+6 FLNKEAGFLA

-32 FLLLACAGA
+32 FMLLACAGA

-52 EKTVPNFK
+52 EKTVPNHS
-60 SPDPDYPWYGYD
+60 SPNPEFPWYGYD

-80 YHNLKVNLKGSKEYQ
+80 YHNLKVNLNGSKEYQ

-221 DPNLEATAA
+221 DPNLEATAV

-354 GEEVPEV
+354 GQ
-361 PSESLEP
+361 
-368 ALPPLMPELDGEE
+368 
-381 VPEVPSESLEPAL
+381 
-394 PPLMPELDGEEVP
+394 EVP

-508 EDTKEPE
+508 EDTKEPG

-532 TGMSGQTTP
+532 TGMSGQTA
-541 QVETEDTKEPEVL
+541 
-554 MGGQSESVE
+554 
-563 FTKDT
+563 
-568 QTGMSGQTTPQV
+568 PQV

-671 PKVEENREKPTKNIT
+671 PKVEENREKPTKNIA

-695 ENVLA
+695 GNVLA

>member
-1 MNNKM
+1 MNNKI
-6 FLNKEAGFLV
+6 FLNKEAGFLA

-32 FLLLACAGA
+32 FMLLACAGA

-52 EKTVPNFK
+52 ERTVPNHS
-60 SPDPDYPWYGYD
+60 SPNPEFPWYGYD
-72 SYRGIFAR
+72 AYRGWFLR
-80 YHNLKVNLKGSKEYQ
+80 YHDLNVNLEGSTSYQ
-95 AYCFNLTKY
+95 VYCFNLVRQEPSKVNGLRKNW
-104 FPRPTYSTTNNFYKK
+104 FKK
-119 IDGSGSAFKS
+119 VDGDNAVFKK
-129 YAANPRVLDENL
+129 YAANPRVIDG
-141 DKLEKNILNV
+141 DLERNILNV
-151 IYNGYKSN
+151 IYNGYSSD
-159 ANGFMNGIEDLNAIL
+159 ANGIMKGLDRYNAIL
-174 VTQNAIWYYS
+174 VTQTAIWYYS
-184 DSAPLNDVNK
+184 DSSPISLSAAET
-194 MWEREVRNGEIS
+194 MWEKEAESGDIS
-206 ESQVTLMREALKKLI
+206 WEQVKLMREALKKLI
-221 DPNLEATAA
+221 DPKLGETVVKKLPKNY
-230 NKIPS
+230 K
-235 GYRLNIFKS
+235 LNIFVSKDES
-244 ENEDYQ
+244 IQ

-260 DPPKPGDTSEHNP
+260 SPPMPGEVPKEESPKEENP
-273 KTPELDGTPIPE
+273 KIPDLDGREI
-285 DPKRPDESSEPALPP
+285 
-300 LMPELDGEEVPEVPS
+300 PEVPS

-368 ALPPLMPELDGEE
+368 ALPPLMPELDGQ
-381 VPEVPSESLEPAL
+381 
-394 PPLMPELDGEEVP
+394 EVP

-475 EPEVLMGGQ
+475 EPEVLMG
-484 SESVEFTKDT
+484 S
-494 QTGMSGQTTPQVET
+494 
-508 EDTKEPE
+508 
-515 VLMGGQ
+515 
-521 SESVE
+521 
-526 FTKDTQ
+526 
-532 TGMSGQTTP
+532 
-541 QVETEDTKEPEVL
+541 
-554 MGGQSESVE
+554 QSESVE

-588 GVLMGGQSESVEFT
+588 GVLMGSQSESVEFT

-695 ENVLA
+695 GNVLA

>member
-6 FLNKEAGFLV
+6 FLNKEAGFLAR
-16 HTKRKRRF
+16 TKRKRRF

-32 FLLLACAGA
+32 FMLLACAGA

-52 EKTVPNFK
+52 ERTVPNFK

-72 SYRGIFAR
+72 AYTGAFLR
-80 YHNLKVNLKGSKEYQ
+80 YHDLRVNLNGSRSYQ
-95 AYCFNLTKY
+95 VYCFNIKKNYPRPFTSSDKKWYKRLEGTAETFKVHAMAPRVGGEELTK
-104 FPRPTYSTTNNFYKK
+104 
-119 IDGSGSAFKS
+119 
-129 YAANPRVLDENL
+129 
-141 DKLEKNILNV
+141 KLRSV
-151 IYNGYKSN
+151 MYNGYPNDGNNIMKGLEPSN
-159 ANGFMNGIEDLNAIL
+159 AIE
-174 VTQNAIWYYS
+174 VTQYAVWYYS
-184 DSAPLNDVNK
+184 DKSQYEIETLWKSEAK
-194 MWEREVRNGEIS
+194 EGKIS
-206 ESQVTLMREALKKLI
+206 ESQVTLMREALRKLI
-221 DPNLEATAA
+221 SSDEDLV
-230 NKIPS
+230 KQVPS
-235 GYRLNIFKS
+235 NFKLS
-244 ENEDYQ
+244 TFESSDKSYQ
-250 NLLSAEYVPD
+250 NLLSAEFVPD

-273 KTPELDGTPIPE
+273 KTPELDGSPIPE
-285 DPKRPDESSEPALPP
+285 DPKHPDDNLEPTLPP
-300 LMPELDGEEVPEVPS
+300 VMLDGEEVPEVPS

-368 ALPPLMPELDGEE
+368 ALPSLMPELDGEE

-394 PPLMPELDGEEVP
+394 PPLMPELDGQEVP

-508 EDTKEPE
+508 EDTKEP
-515 VLMGGQ
+515 
-521 SESVE
+521 
-526 FTKDTQ
+526 
-532 TGMSGQTTP
+532 
-541 QVETEDTKEPEVL
+541 
-554 MGGQSESVE
+554 
-563 FTKDT
+563 
-568 QTGMSGQTTPQV
+568 
-580 ETEDTKEP
+580 

-608 MSGQTTPQVET
+608 MSGQTAPQVET

-695 ENVLA
+695 GNVLA

>member
-1 MNNKM
+1 MVSSYMFARGEKMNNKM

-381 VPEVPSESLEPAL
+381 VPE
-394 PPLMPELDGEEVP
+394 
-407 EKPSVD
+407 KPSVD

-608 MSGQTTPQVET
+608 MSG
-619 EDTKEPGVLMGGQ
+619 
-632 SESVEFTK
+632 
-640 DTQTGMSG
+640 

>member
-6 FLNKEAGFLV
+6 FLNKEAGFLA

-32 FLLLACAGA
+32 FMLLVCAGA

-52 EKTVPNFK
+52 EKTVPNRINSNPEF
-60 SPDPDYPWYGYD
+60 PWYGYD
-72 SYRGIFAR
+72 SYSGRLLR
-80 YHNLKVNLKGSKEYQ
+80 YHNLKVNLNGSKEYQ
-95 AYCFNLTKY
+95 AYCFNLKR
-104 FPRPTYSTTNNFYKK
+104 FEPKKEESSSPNWYKK
-119 IDGSGSAFKS
+119 LDGSTETFKK
-129 YAANPRVLDENL
+129 YAENPRFSGEELRRHILKVL
-141 DKLEKNILNV
+141 
-151 IYNGYKSN
+151 YNGYPNSN
-159 ANGFMNGIEDLNAIL
+159 EIMKGIDPLNAIL

-184 DSAPLNDVNK
+184 DSAPINDINNFFTSEANDLN
-194 MWEREVRNGEIS
+194 IPP
-206 ESQVTLMREALKKLI
+206 QQLTLMREALRKLI
-221 DPNLEATAA
+221 SSDENLV
-230 NKIPS
+230 KQVPS
-235 GYRLNIFKS
+235 NFKLSIFESSDKS
-244 ENEDYQ
+244 YQ

-328 LDGEEVPEVPSESLE
+328 LDGEEVPEVPNESLE

-354 GEEVPEV
+354 GQEVPEV

-381 VPEVPSESLEPAL
+381 IPEVPSESLEPAL
-394 PPLMPELDGEEVP
+394 PPLMPELDGQEVP

-541 QVETEDTKEPEVL
+541 QVETEDTKEP
-554 MGGQSESVE
+554 
-563 FTKDT
+563 
-568 QTGMSGQTTPQV
+568 
-580 ETEDTKEP
+580 
-588 GVLMGGQSESVEFT
+588 
-602 KDTQTG
+602 
-608 MSGQTTPQVET
+608 
-619 EDTKEPGVLMGGQ
+619 GVLMGGQ

-648 FSETVTIVEDTRPK
+648 FSETVTIIEDTRPK

-695 ENVLA
+695 GNVLA

>member
-1 MNNKM
+1 MNNKI
-6 FLNKEAGFLV
+6 FLNKEAGFLA

-32 FLLLACAGA
+32 FMLLACAGA

-52 EKTVPNFK
+52 ERTVPNHS
-60 SPDPDYPWYGYD
+60 SPNPEFPWYGYD

-508 EDTKEPE
+508 EDTKEP
-515 VLMGGQ
+515 
-521 SESVE
+521 
-526 FTKDTQ
+526 
-532 TGMSGQTTP
+532 
-541 QVETEDTKEPEVL
+541 
-554 MGGQSESVE
+554 
-563 FTKDT
+563 
-568 QTGMSGQTTPQV
+568 
-580 ETEDTKEP
+580 

-671 PKVEENREKPTKNIT
+671 PKVEENREKPTKNTT

>member
-1 MNNKM
+1 
-6 FLNKEAGFLV
+6 
-16 HTKRKRRF
+16 
-24 AVTLVGVF
+24 
-32 FLLLACAGA
+32 
-41 IGFGQVAYAAD
+41 
-52 EKTVPNFK
+52 
-60 SPDPDYPWYGYD
+60 
-72 SYRGIFAR
+72 
-80 YHNLKVNLKGSKEYQ
+80 
-95 AYCFNLTKY
+95 
-104 FPRPTYSTTNNFYKK
+104 
-119 IDGSGSAFKS
+119 
-129 YAANPRVLDENL
+129 
-141 DKLEKNILNV
+141 
-151 IYNGYKSN
+151 
-159 ANGFMNGIEDLNAIL
+159 MNGIEDLNAIL

-221 DPNLEATAA
+221 DPNLEATAV

-300 LMPELDGEEVPEVPS
+300 LMPELDGQ
-315 ESLEPALP
+315 
-323 PLMPE
+323 
-328 LDGEEVPEVPSESLE
+328 
-343 PALPPLMPELD
+343 
-354 GEEVPEV
+354 
-361 PSESLEP
+361 
-368 ALPPLMPELDGEE
+368 
-381 VPEVPSESLEPAL
+381 
-394 PPLMPELDGEEVP
+394 EVP

-463 FSGNMVETEDTK
+463 FSGNMVD
-475 EPEVLMGGQ
+475 
-484 SESVEFTKDT
+484 
-494 QTGMSGQTTPQVET
+494 
-508 EDTKEPE
+508 
-515 VLMGGQ
+515 
-521 SESVE
+521 
-526 FTKDTQ
+526 
-532 TGMSGQTTP
+532 
-541 QVETEDTKEPEVL
+541 TEDTKEPEVL

-588 GVLMGGQSESVEFT
+588 GVLMGGQSESVEFI
-602 KDTQTG
+602 
-608 MSGQTTPQVET
+608 
-619 EDTKEPGVLMGGQ
+619 
-632 SESVEFTK
+632 K

-671 PKVEENREKPTKNIT
+671 PKVEENREKPTKNIA

-695 ENVLA
+695 GNVLA

>member
-1 MNNKM
+1 MVSSYMFLRGEKMNNKI
-6 FLNKEAGFLV
+6 FLNKEAGFLA

-32 FLLLACAGA
+32 FMLLACAGA

-72 SYRGIFAR
+72 AYTGAFLR
-80 YHNLKVNLKGSKEYQ
+80 YHDLRVNLNGSRSYQ
-95 AYCFNLTKY
+95 VYCFNIKKNYPRPFTSSDKKWYKRLEGTAETFKVHAMAPRVGGEELTK
-104 FPRPTYSTTNNFYKK
+104 
-119 IDGSGSAFKS
+119 
-129 YAANPRVLDENL
+129 
-141 DKLEKNILNV
+141 KLRSV
-151 IYNGYKSN
+151 MYNGYPNDGNNIMKGLEPSN
-159 ANGFMNGIEDLNAIL
+159 AIE
-174 VTQNAIWYYS
+174 VTQYAVWYYS
-184 DSAPLNDVNK
+184 DKSQYEIETLWKSEAK
-194 MWEREVRNGEIS
+194 EGKIS
-206 ESQVTLMREALKKLI
+206 ESQVTLMREALRKLI
-221 DPNLEATAA
+221 SSDEDLV
-230 NKIPS
+230 KQVPS
-235 GYRLNIFKS
+235 NFKLS
-244 ENEDYQ
+244 TFESSDKSYQ
-250 NLLSAEYVPD
+250 NLLSAEFVPD

-273 KTPELDGTPIPE
+273 KTPELDGSPIPE
-285 DPKRPDESSEPALPP
+285 DPKHPDDNLEPTLPP
-300 LMPELDGEEVPEVPS
+300 VMLDGEEVPEVPS

-354 GEEVPEV
+354 GQ
-361 PSESLEP
+361 
-368 ALPPLMPELDGEE
+368 
-381 VPEVPSESLEPAL
+381 
-394 PPLMPELDGEEVP
+394 EVP

-494 QTGMSGQTTPQVET
+494 QTGMSG
-508 EDTKEPE
+508 
-515 VLMGGQ
+515 
-521 SESVE
+521 
-526 FTKDTQ
+526 
-532 TGMSGQTTP
+532 
-541 QVETEDTKEPEVL
+541 
-554 MGGQSESVE
+554 
-563 FTKDT
+563 
-568 QTGMSGQTTPQV
+568 
-580 ETEDTKEP
+580 
-588 GVLMGGQSESVEFT
+588 
-602 KDTQTG
+602 
-608 MSGQTTPQVET
+608 
-619 EDTKEPGVLMGGQ
+619 
-632 SESVEFTK
+632 
-640 DTQTGMSG
+640 

-695 ENVLA
+695 GNVLA

>member
-1 MNNKM
+1 MFLRGEKMNNKM
-6 FLNKEAGFLV
+6 FLNKEAGFLA

-32 FLLLACAGA
+32 FMLLACAGA

-52 EKTVPNFK
+52 EKTVPNRINSNPEF
-60 SPDPDYPWYGYD
+60 PWYGYD
-72 SYRGIFAR
+72 SYSGRLLR
-80 YHNLKVNLKGSKEYQ
+80 YHNLKVNLNGSKEYQ
-95 AYCFNLTKY
+95 AYCFNLKR
-104 FPRPTYSTTNNFYKK
+104 FEPKKEESSSPNWYKK
-119 IDGSGSAFKS
+119 LDGSTETFKK
-129 YAANPRVLDENL
+129 YAENPRFSGEELRRHILKVL
-141 DKLEKNILNV
+141 
-151 IYNGYKSN
+151 YNGYPNSN
-159 ANGFMNGIEDLNAIL
+159 EIMKGIDPLNAIL

-184 DSAPLNDVNK
+184 DSAPINDINNFFTSEANDLN
-194 MWEREVRNGEIS
+194 IPP
-206 ESQVTLMREALKKLI
+206 QQLTLMREALRKLI
-221 DPNLEATAA
+221 SSDENLV
-230 NKIPS
+230 KQVPS
-235 GYRLNIFKS
+235 NFKLS
-244 ENEDYQ
+244 TFESSDKSYQ

-300 LMPELDGEEVPEVPS
+300 LMPELDGQ
-315 ESLEPALP
+315 
-323 PLMPE
+323 
-328 LDGEEVPEVPSESLE
+328 
-343 PALPPLMPELD
+343 
-354 GEEVPEV
+354 
-361 PSESLEP
+361 
-368 ALPPLMPELDGEE
+368 
-381 VPEVPSESLEPAL
+381 
-394 PPLMPELDGEEVP
+394 EVP

-494 QTGMSGQTTPQVET
+494 QTGMSG
-508 EDTKEPE
+508 
-515 VLMGGQ
+515 
-521 SESVE
+521 
-526 FTKDTQ
+526 
-532 TGMSGQTTP
+532 
-541 QVETEDTKEPEVL
+541 
-554 MGGQSESVE
+554 
-563 FTKDT
+563 
-568 QTGMSGQTTPQV
+568 
-580 ETEDTKEP
+580 
-588 GVLMGGQSESVEFT
+588 
-602 KDTQTG
+602 
-608 MSGQTTPQVET
+608 
-619 EDTKEPGVLMGGQ
+619 
-632 SESVEFTK
+632 
-640 DTQTGMSG
+640 

-695 ENVLA
+695 GNVLA

>member
-1 MNNKM
+1 MNNKI
-6 FLNKEAGFLV
+6 FLNKEAGFLA

-32 FLLLACAGA
+32 FMLLACAGA

-52 EKTVPNFK
+52 ERTVPNHS
-60 SPDPDYPWYGYD
+60 SPNPEFPWYGYD
-72 SYRGIFAR
+72 AYRGWFLR
-80 YHNLKVNLKGSKEYQ
+80 YHDLNVNLEGSTSYQ
-95 AYCFNLTKY
+95 VYCFNLVRQEPSKVNGLRKNW
-104 FPRPTYSTTNNFYKK
+104 FKK
-119 IDGSGSAFKS
+119 VDGDNAVFKK
-129 YAANPRVLDENL
+129 YAANPRVIDG
-141 DKLEKNILNV
+141 DLERNILNV
-151 IYNGYKSN
+151 IYNGYSSD
-159 ANGFMNGIEDLNAIL
+159 ANGIMKGLDRYNAIL
-174 VTQNAIWYYS
+174 VTQTAIWYYS
-184 DSAPLNDVNK
+184 DSSPISLSAAET
-194 MWEREVRNGEIS
+194 MWEKEAESGDIS
-206 ESQVTLMREALKKLI
+206 WEQVKLMREALKKLI
-221 DPNLEATAA
+221 DPKLGETVVKKLPKNY
-230 NKIPS
+230 K
-235 GYRLNIFKS
+235 LNIFVSKDES
-244 ENEDYQ
+244 IQ

-260 DPPKPGDTSEHNP
+260 SPPMPGEVPKEESPKEENP
-273 KTPELDGTPIPE
+273 KIPDLDG
-285 DPKRPDESSEPALPP
+285 R
-300 LMPELDGEEVPEVPS
+300 EVPEVPS

-354 GEEVPEV
+354 GQ
-361 PSESLEP
+361 
-368 ALPPLMPELDGEE
+368 
-381 VPEVPSESLEPAL
+381 
-394 PPLMPELDGEEVP
+394 EVP

-463 FSGNMVETEDTK
+463 FSGNM
-475 EPEVLMGGQ
+475 
-484 SESVEFTKDT
+484 
-494 QTGMSGQTTPQVET
+494 
-508 EDTKEPE
+508 
-515 VLMGGQ
+515 
-521 SESVE
+521 
-526 FTKDTQ
+526 
-532 TGMSGQTTP
+532 
-541 QVETEDTKEPEVL
+541 VETEDTKEPEVL

-695 ENVLA
+695 GNVLA

>member
-1 MNNKM
+1 MVSSYMFARGEKMNNKM

-354 GEEVPEV
+354 GEEVPE
-361 PSESLEP
+361 
-368 ALPPLMPELDGEE
+368 
-381 VPEVPSESLEPAL
+381 
-394 PPLMPELDGEEVP
+394 
-407 EKPSVD
+407 KPSVD

-608 MSGQTTPQVET
+608 MSG
-619 EDTKEPGVLMGGQ
+619 
-632 SESVEFTK
+632 
-640 DTQTGMSG
+640 

>member
-1 MNNKM
+1 MFLRGEKMNNKI
-6 FLNKEAGFLV
+6 FLNKEAGFLA

-32 FLLLACAGA
+32 FMLLACAGA

-52 EKTVPNFK
+52 ERTVPNFK
-60 SPDPDYPWYGYD
+60 SLDPDYPWYGYD
-72 SYRGIFAR
+72 AYRDWFLR
-80 YHNLKVNLKGSKEYQ
+80 YHDLNVNLEGSTPYQ
-95 AYCFNLTKY
+95 VYCFNLLRQEPSKINSTRKNWFKKVDGDNAVFKKY
-104 FPRPTYSTTNNFYKK
+104 ATTPR
-119 IDGSGSAFKS
+119 I
-129 YAANPRVLDENL
+129 ENGDL
-141 DKLEKNILNV
+141 KRNLSNV
-151 IYNGYKSN
+151 IYNGYPN
-159 ANGFMNGIEDLNAIL
+159 DANGIMKGLDRYNAIL
-174 VTQNAIWYYS
+174 VTQHAVWHYS
-184 DSAPLNDVNK
+184 DNSQYTIDKL
-194 MWEREVRNGEIS
+194 WEEEAKKNEIS
-206 ESQVTLMREALKKLI
+206 QEQVKLMREALKKLI
-221 DPNLEATAA
+221 SPDLEKTVKNQLPENYKLNLFISKD
-230 NKIPS
+230 NSI
-235 GYRLNIFKS
+235 
-244 ENEDYQ
+244 Q
-250 NLLSAEYVPD
+250 NLLSTEYVQD
-260 DPPKPGDTSEHNP
+260 NPPKPGEVPKEESPKEENP
-273 KTPELDGTPIPE
+273 KIPDLDGHEI
-285 DPKRPDESSEPALPP
+285 
-300 LMPELDGEEVPEVPS
+300 PEVPQ
-315 ESLEPALP
+315 EPSDPVIP
-323 PLMPE
+323 P
-328 LDGEEVPEVPSESLE
+328 VI
-343 PALPPLMPELD
+343 LD

-458 PNETG
+458 PNEAG
-463 FSGNMVETEDTK
+463 FSGNM
-475 EPEVLMGGQ
+475 
-484 SESVEFTKDT
+484 
-494 QTGMSGQTTPQVET
+494 
-508 EDTKEPE
+508 
-515 VLMGGQ
+515 
-521 SESVE
+521 
-526 FTKDTQ
+526 
-532 TGMSGQTTP
+532 
-541 QVETEDTKEPEVL
+541 VETEDTKEPEVL

-648 FSETVTIVEDTRPK
+648 FSETVTIIEDTRPK

-695 ENVLA
+695 GNVLA

>member
-1 MNNKM
+1 MNNKI
-6 FLNKEAGFLV
+6 FLNKEAGFLA

-32 FLLLACAGA
+32 FMLLACAGA

-52 EKTVPNFK
+52 ERTVPNHS
-60 SPDPDYPWYGYD
+60 SPNPEFPWYGYD

-328 LDGEEVPEVPSESLE
+328 LDGEEVPE
-343 PALPPLMPELD
+343 
-354 GEEVPEV
+354 
-361 PSESLEP
+361 
-368 ALPPLMPELDGEE
+368 
-381 VPEVPSESLEPAL
+381 
-394 PPLMPELDGEEVP
+394 
-407 EKPSVD
+407 KPSVD

-463 FSGNMVETEDTK
+463 FSGNM
-475 EPEVLMGGQ
+475 
-484 SESVEFTKDT
+484 
-494 QTGMSGQTTPQVET
+494 
-508 EDTKEPE
+508 
-515 VLMGGQ
+515 
-521 SESVE
+521 
-526 FTKDTQ
+526 
-532 TGMSGQTTP
+532 
-541 QVETEDTKEPEVL
+541 VETEDTKEPEVL

-671 PKVEENREKPTKNIT
+671 PKVEENREKPTKNTT

>member
-1 MNNKM
+1 MNNKI
-6 FLNKEAGFLV
+6 FLNKEAGFLA

-32 FLLLACAGA
+32 FMLLACAGA

-52 EKTVPNFK
+52 ERTVPNFK

-72 SYRGIFAR
+72 AYTGAFLR
-80 YHNLKVNLKGSKEYQ
+80 YHDLRVNLNGSRSYQ
-95 AYCFNLTKY
+95 VYCFNIKKNYPRPFTSSDKKWYKRLEGTAETFKVHAMAPRVGGEELTK
-104 FPRPTYSTTNNFYKK
+104 
-119 IDGSGSAFKS
+119 
-129 YAANPRVLDENL
+129 
-141 DKLEKNILNV
+141 KLRSV
-151 IYNGYKSN
+151 MYNGYPNDGNNIMKGLEPSN
-159 ANGFMNGIEDLNAIL
+159 AIE
-174 VTQNAIWYYS
+174 VTQYAVWYYS
-184 DSAPLNDVNK
+184 DKSQYEIETLWKSEAK
-194 MWEREVRNGEIS
+194 EGKIS
-206 ESQVTLMREALKKLI
+206 ESQVTLMREALRKLI
-221 DPNLEATAA
+221 SSDEDLV
-230 NKIPS
+230 KQVPS
-235 GYRLNIFKS
+235 NFKLS
-244 ENEDYQ
+244 TFESSDKSYQ
-250 NLLSAEYVPD
+250 NLLSAEFVPD

-273 KTPELDGTPIPE
+273 KTPELDGSPIPE
-285 DPKRPDESSEPALPP
+285 DPKHPDDNLEPTLPP
-300 LMPELDGEEVPEVPS
+300 VM
-315 ESLEPALP
+315 
-323 PLMPE
+323 
-328 LDGEEVPEVPSESLE
+328 
-343 PALPPLMPELD
+343 
-354 GEEVPEV
+354 
-361 PSESLEP
+361 
-368 ALPPLMPELDGEE
+368 LDGEE

-475 EPEVLMGGQ
+475 EPGVLMGGQ

-532 TGMSGQTTP
+532 TGMSGQTA
-541 QVETEDTKEPEVL
+541 
-554 MGGQSESVE
+554 
-563 FTKDT
+563 
-568 QTGMSGQTTPQV
+568 
-580 ETEDTKEP
+580 
-588 GVLMGGQSESVEFT
+588 
-602 KDTQTG
+602 
-608 MSGQTTPQVET
+608 PQVET

-671 PKVEENREKPTKNIT
+671 PKVEENREKPTKNIA

-695 ENVLA
+695 GNVLA

>member
-1 MNNKM
+1 MVNSYIFARGEKMNNKM

-541 QVETEDTKEPEVL
+541 QVETEDTKEP
-554 MGGQSESVE
+554 
-563 FTKDT
+563 
-568 QTGMSGQTTPQV
+568 
-580 ETEDTKEP
+580 

>member
-1 MNNKM
+1 MNNKI
-6 FLNKEAGFLV
+6 FLNKEASFLA

-32 FLLLACAGA
+32 FMLLACAGA

-52 EKTVPNFK
+52 EKTVPNHS
-60 SPDPDYPWYGYD
+60 SPNPEFPWYGYD
-72 SYRGIFAR
+72 AYRGWFLR
-80 YHNLKVNLKGSKEYQ
+80 YHDLNVNLEGSTSYQ
-95 AYCFNLTKY
+95 VYCFNLVRQEPSKVNGLRKNW
-104 FPRPTYSTTNNFYKK
+104 FKK
-119 IDGSGSAFKS
+119 VDGDNAVFKK
-129 YAANPRVLDENL
+129 YAANPRVIDG
-141 DKLEKNILNV
+141 DLERNILNV
-151 IYNGYKSN
+151 IYNGYSSD
-159 ANGFMNGIEDLNAIL
+159 ANGIMKGLDRYNAIL
-174 VTQNAIWYYS
+174 VTQTAIWYYS
-184 DSAPLNDVNK
+184 DSSPISLSAAET
-194 MWEREVRNGEIS
+194 MWEKEAESGDIS
-206 ESQVTLMREALKKLI
+206 WEQVKLMREALKKLI
-221 DPNLEATAA
+221 DPKLGETVVKKLPKNY
-230 NKIPS
+230 K
-235 GYRLNIFKS
+235 LNIFVSKDES
-244 ENEDYQ
+244 IQ

-260 DPPKPGDTSEHNP
+260 SPPMPGEVPKEESPKEENP
-273 KTPELDGTPIPE
+273 KIPDLDGHEIPE
-285 DPKRPDESSEPALPP
+285 VPQEPSDPVIPP
-300 LMPELDGEEVPEVPS
+300 VILDGEEVPEVPS

-381 VPEVPSESLEPAL
+381 IPEVPSESLEPAL

-407 EKPSVD
+407 EKPSID

-494 QTGMSGQTTPQVET
+494 QTGMSG
-508 EDTKEPE
+508 
-515 VLMGGQ
+515 
-521 SESVE
+521 
-526 FTKDTQ
+526 
-532 TGMSGQTTP
+532 
-541 QVETEDTKEPEVL
+541 
-554 MGGQSESVE
+554 
-563 FTKDT
+563 
-568 QTGMSGQTTPQV
+568 
-580 ETEDTKEP
+580 
-588 GVLMGGQSESVEFT
+588 
-602 KDTQTG
+602 
-608 MSGQTTPQVET
+608 
-619 EDTKEPGVLMGGQ
+619 
-632 SESVEFTK
+632 
-640 DTQTGMSG
+640 

-671 PKVEENREKPTKNIT
+671 PKVEENREKPTKNIA

-695 ENVLA
+695 GNVLA

>member
-6 FLNKEAGFLV
+6 FLNKEAGFLA

-32 FLLLACAGA
+32 FMLLACAGA

-60 SPDPDYPWYGYD
+60 SLDPDYPWYGYD
-72 SYRGIFAR
+72 AYRDWFLR
-80 YHNLKVNLKGSKEYQ
+80 YHDLNVNLEGSTPYQ
-95 AYCFNLTKY
+95 VYCFNLLRQEPSKINSTRKNWFKKVDGDNAVFKKY
-104 FPRPTYSTTNNFYKK
+104 AITPR
-119 IDGSGSAFKS
+119 I
-129 YAANPRVLDENL
+129 ENGDL
-141 DKLEKNILNV
+141 KRNLSNV
-151 IYNGYKSN
+151 IYNGYPN
-159 ANGFMNGIEDLNAIL
+159 DANGIMKGLDRYNAIL
-174 VTQNAIWYYS
+174 VTQHAVWHYS
-184 DSAPLNDVNK
+184 DNSQYTIDKL
-194 MWEREVRNGEIS
+194 WEEEAKKNEIS
-206 ESQVTLMREALKKLI
+206 QEQVKLMREALKKLI
-221 DPNLEATAA
+221 SPDLEKTVKNQLPENYKLNLFISKD
-230 NKIPS
+230 NSI
-235 GYRLNIFKS
+235 
-244 ENEDYQ
+244 Q
-250 NLLSAEYVPD
+250 NLLSTEYVQD
-260 DPPKPGDTSEHNP
+260 NPPKPGEVPKEESPKEENP
-273 KTPELDGTPIPE
+273 KIPDLDGHEI
-285 DPKRPDESSEPALPP
+285 
-300 LMPELDGEEVPEVPS
+300 PEVPQ
-315 ESLEPALP
+315 EPSDP
-323 PLMPE
+323 
-328 LDGEEVPEVPSESLE
+328 VI
-343 PALPPLMPELD
+343 PAVILD

-508 EDTKEPE
+508 EDTKEP
-515 VLMGGQ
+515 
-521 SESVE
+521 
-526 FTKDTQ
+526 
-532 TGMSGQTTP
+532 
-541 QVETEDTKEPEVL
+541 
-554 MGGQSESVE
+554 
-563 FTKDT
+563 
-568 QTGMSGQTTPQV
+568 
-580 ETEDTKEP
+580 

-648 FSETVTIVEDTRPK
+648 FSETVTIIEDTRPK

-695 ENVLA
+695 GNVLA

>member
-1 MNNKM
+1 MVSSYMFARGEKMNNKM

-328 LDGEEVPEVPSESLE
+328 LDGEEVPE
-343 PALPPLMPELD
+343 
-354 GEEVPEV
+354 
-361 PSESLEP
+361 
-368 ALPPLMPELDGEE
+368 
-381 VPEVPSESLEPAL
+381 
-394 PPLMPELDGEEVP
+394 
-407 EKPSVD
+407 KPSVD

-475 EPEVLMGGQ
+475 EPE
-484 SESVEFTKDT
+484 
-494 QTGMSGQTTPQVET
+494 
-508 EDTKEPE
+508 
-515 VLMGGQ
+515 
-521 SESVE
+521 
-526 FTKDTQ
+526 
-532 TGMSGQTTP
+532 
-541 QVETEDTKEPEVL
+541 
-554 MGGQSESVE
+554 
-563 FTKDT
+563 
-568 QTGMSGQTTPQV
+568 
-580 ETEDTKEP
+580 
-588 GVLMGGQSESVEFT
+588 VLMGGQSESVEFT

>member
-1 MNNKM
+1 MVSLYMFVRGEKMNNKM
-6 FLNKEAGFLV
+6 FLNKEAGFLA

-32 FLLLACAGA
+32 FMLLACAGA
-41 IGFGQVAYAAD
+41 IRFGQVAYAAD
-52 EKTVPNFK
+52 ERTVPNFK

-72 SYRGIFAR
+72 AYTGAFLR
-80 YHNLKVNLKGSKEYQ
+80 YHDLRVNLNGSRSYQ
-95 AYCFNLTKY
+95 VYCFNIKKNYPRPFTSSDKKWYKRLEGTAETFKVHAMAPRVGGEELTK
-104 FPRPTYSTTNNFYKK
+104 
-119 IDGSGSAFKS
+119 
-129 YAANPRVLDENL
+129 
-141 DKLEKNILNV
+141 KLRSV
-151 IYNGYKSN
+151 MYNGYPNDGNNIMKGLEPSN
-159 ANGFMNGIEDLNAIL
+159 AIE
-174 VTQNAIWYYS
+174 VTQYAVWYYS
-184 DSAPLNDVNK
+184 DKSQYEIETLWKSEAK
-194 MWEREVRNGEIS
+194 EGKIS
-206 ESQVTLMREALKKLI
+206 ESQVTLMREALRKLI
-221 DPNLEATAA
+221 SSDEDLV
-230 NKIPS
+230 KQVPS
-235 GYRLNIFKS
+235 NFKLS
-244 ENEDYQ
+244 TFESSDKSYQ
-250 NLLSAEYVPD
+250 NLLSAEFVPD

-273 KTPELDGTPIPE
+273 KTPELDGSPIPE
-285 DPKRPDESSEPALPP
+285 DPKHPDDNLEPTLPP
-300 LMPELDGEEVPEVPS
+300 VM
-315 ESLEPALP
+315 
-323 PLMPE
+323 
-328 LDGEEVPEVPSESLE
+328 
-343 PALPPLMPELD
+343 
-354 GEEVPEV
+354 
-361 PSESLEP
+361 
-368 ALPPLMPELDGEE
+368 LDGEE

-463 FSGNMVETEDTK
+463 FSGNMVETEN
-475 EPEVLMGGQ
+475 
-484 SESVEFTKDT
+484 
-494 QTGMSGQTTPQVET
+494 
-508 EDTKEPE
+508 
-515 VLMGGQ
+515 
-521 SESVE
+521 
-526 FTKDTQ
+526 
-532 TGMSGQTTP
+532 
-541 QVETEDTKEPEVL
+541 TKEPEVL

-648 FSETVTIVEDTRPK
+648 QTAPQVETEDTKEPGVLMGGQSESVEFTKDTQTGMSGFSETVTIVEDTRPK

-695 ENVLA
+695 GNVLA